1 MRTAPTLAALAVV
14 ALSAL
19 QAQDLPRD
27 PEPGSFDVEPPLL
40 PGNLTSEQPE
50 KNQTPADVAQLERK
64 VARAKESAAGAER
77 LFRIGVLAKLEAEN
91 RAMRVVKLE
100 TELAQ
105 ARVASAEV
113 ELEGKQQ
120 QQQQQHSTG
129 EVSKTELDAAQLQLK
144 KANEAAEIAL
154 ANQKKAELDA
164 AAINLAR
171 QQKLL
176 ALGSA
181 GKSSVRRAEE
191 KLAELKR
198 AGQ

>member
-1 MRTAPTLAALAVV
+1 MRSAPSLAALAVV
-14 ALSAL
+14 ALAAV
-19 QAQDLPRD
+19 QAQDLPSEA
-27 PEPGSFDVEPPLL
+27 EPGSFDVEPPLL
-40 PGNLTSEQPE
+40 PGNLTPDKPGESQWP
-50 KNQTPADVAQLERK
+50 PDIGQLERK
-64 VARAKESAAGAER
+64 LARAKESAANAEH
-77 LFRIGVLAKLEAEN
+77 LFKIGVLAKLEAEN

-105 ARVASAEV
+105 ARLDFAVL
-113 ELEGKQQ
+113 ELDRKQQ
-120 QQQQQHSTG
+120 QHTRG
-129 EVSKTELDAAQLQLK
+129 EMSQAGIEEATLRLK
-144 KANEAAEIAL
+144 EAKEAADIAM

-171 QQKLL
+171 QRKLL
-176 ALGSA
+176 VLGSA

>member
-14 ALSAL
+14 ALSAV

-40 PGNLTSEQPE
+40 PGNLTSEQPG

-64 VARAKESAAGAER
+64 LARAKESAAGAER

-91 RAMRVVKLE
+91 RAMRVVRLE

-105 ARVASAEV
+105 ARVAST
-113 ELEGKQQ
+113 ELELDRK
-120 QQQQQHSTG
+120 QQQHSGG
-129 EVSKTELDAAQLQLK
+129 EASQDEVDAAQLQLK
-144 KANEAAEIAL
+144 KANEAAEIAV

-198 AGQ
+198 PSQ